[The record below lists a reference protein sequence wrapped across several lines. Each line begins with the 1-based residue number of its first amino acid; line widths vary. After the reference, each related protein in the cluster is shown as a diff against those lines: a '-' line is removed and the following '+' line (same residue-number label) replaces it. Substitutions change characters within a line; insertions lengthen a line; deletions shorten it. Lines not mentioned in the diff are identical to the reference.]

1 MVELLEVRNLHKV
14 VVAVHGVPAAFTFAI
29 ACTSSVTASFV
40 AILQVSSLVTSTTAL
55 QAATASTFAGTVPL
69 SSVPSILVLPEG
81 SITIPSPPAPSAIVA
96 LVAAEAVQLLQES
109 FPTQEFVPATA
120 LPIARFPFK
129 LSK

>member
-1 MVELLEVRNLHKV
+1 MNLHRV
-14 VVAVHGVPAAFTFAI
+14 VVAVHGDPAAFTFAI
-29 ACTSSVTASFV
+29 ACTCSVTESFV

-81 SITIPSPPAPSAIVA
+81 SIIIPSPLAAPSAIAA
-96 LVAAEAVQLLQES
+96 LAAEAVQLLQEL

-120 LPIARFPFK
+120 TPIARFPFK

>member
-1 MVELLEVRNLHKV
+1 MNLHRV
-14 VVAVHGVPAAFTFAI
+14 VVAVHGDPAAFTFAI
-29 ACTSSVTASFV
+29 ACTCSVTESFV

-81 SITIPSPPAPSAIVA
+81 SIIIPSPLAAPSAIAA
-96 LVAAEAVQLLQES
+96 LAAAEAVQLLQEL

-120 LPIARFPFK
+120 TPIARFPFK

>member
-1 MVELLEVRNLHKV
+1 MNLHKVV

-55 QAATASTFAGTVPL
+55 QAATASTFAGTVLL

-81 SITIPSPPAPSAIVA
+81 SITIPSAPAPSVIAA
-96 LVAAEAVQLLQES
+96 LAAAEAAQLLQES
-109 FPTQEFVPATA
+109 SPTQEFVPATA
-120 LPIARFPFK
+120 TPIARFPFK